1 MLDEVLE
8 GKLLN
13 EIFADGGKNIE
24 IEEIH
29 FAGNSL
35 GGATIIE
42 TMANLRMK
50 NKVSPLVKG
59 LICLDP
65 WYFPLSST
73 TYENLKDENMLFLNS

>member
-1 MLDEVLE
+1 MI
-8 GKLLN
+8 N
-13 EIFADGGKNIE
+13 IIFSEKNNRIK

-29 FAGNSL
+29 FAGHSL

-50 NKVSPLVKG
+50 KKVSPLVKG

-65 WYFPLSST
+65 WHFPLSST